1 VKQERKQ
8 PRRFVIKK
16 QFDIWEANFQGESK
30 YYTIHNPSRTE
41 SKRPSVMP
49 ADTIQIP
56 ISSIIRSQLNEERR
70 PGCKPSSL
78 IYPQTPGQ
86 EQERKEKWC
95 REEGEGKG
103 KGKVQHQI

>member
-1 VKQERKQ
+1 VRIVKQERKQ

-49 ADTIQIP
+49 TDTYKFP
-56 ISSIIRSQLNEERR
+56 YHPSFVASSMKSDVRVVNRL
-70 PGCKPSSL
+70 
-78 IYPQTPGQ
+78 
-86 EQERKEKWC
+86 
-95 REEGEGKG
+95 
-103 KGKVQHQI
+103 V